1 MTYVPK
7 KWKNLPDEETPITA
21 SDLDHIENGIKEV
34 DTNNN
39 TNTTSI
45 GSLSSLKTT
54 AKNNL
59 VAAINENTNAIG
71 KLADLNTTVKTNLVA
86 AINEN
91 KTSIGNI
98 ISVTTND
105 NGTAIKFANGI
116 MICLGKISKQMG
128 ASNTWDKLDNV
139 YGKEITGPWNFP
151 VAFKS
156 IFALVGG
163 VDGSDTAVWE
173 AGVSKTLIAIT
184 GIKVRYNTAPNYYG
198 LKFEYIAIGTWK

>member
-1 MTYVPK
+1 MAYVPK
-7 KWKNLPDEETPITA
+7 KWKNLPDEETPIKA
-21 SDLDHIENGIKEV
+21 SDLNHIEQGIKEV

-45 GSLSSLKTT
+45 GTLSSLKTS
-54 AKNNL
+54 AKTNL
-59 VAAINENTNAIG
+59 VTAINENT
-71 KLADLNTTVKTNLVA
+71 
-86 AINEN
+86 
-91 KTSIGNI
+91 TSIGNI

-105 NGTAIKFANGI
+105 NGTAIKFSNGI
-116 MICLGKISKQMG
+116 MICLGKISAQMG
-128 ASNTWDKLDNV
+128 ASSTWSQIGQV
-139 YGKEITGPWNFP
+139 YGKEITGTWNFP

-173 AGVSKTLIAIT
+173 AGVVKTLTAIT
-184 GIKVRYNTAPNYYG
+184 TIKVRYNTAPNYYG

>member
-1 MTYVPK
+1 MAYTPK
-7 KWKNLPDEETPITA
+7 TWKNLPDEETPIKA
-21 SDLDHIENGIKEV
+21 SDLNHIEQGIKEV

-45 GSLSSLKTT
+45 GTLSSLKTS

-59 VAAINENTNAIG
+59 VAAINENT
-71 KLADLNTTVKTNLVA
+71 
-86 AINEN
+86 
-91 KTSIGNI
+91 TSIGNI

-116 MICLGKISKQMG
+116 MICLGKISAQMG
-128 ASNTWDKLDNV
+128 ASNTWQKLDNV

-156 IFALVGG
+156 IYALVGG

-173 AGVSKTLIAIT
+173 AGVTKTLTAIT

>member
-1 MTYVPK
+1 MAYTPK
-7 KWKNLPDEETPITA
+7 TWKNLPDEETPIKA
-21 SDLDHIENGIKEV
+21 SDLNHIEQGIKEV

-45 GSLSSLKTT
+45 GNLSSLKTS
-54 AKNNL
+54 AKNN
-59 VAAINENTNAIG
+59 VVDAINENTTSIG
-71 KLADLNTTVKTNLVA
+71 TLSSLKTSAKTNLVA

-116 MICLGKISKQMG
+116 MICLGKISTQMG

-139 YGKEITGPWNFP
+139 YGKEITGTWNFP

-173 AGVSKTLIAIT
+173 AGVVKTLTAIT
-184 GIKVRYNTAPNYYG
+184 TIKVRYNTAPNYYG

>member
-1 MTYVPK
+1 MSFQKKTWAAGTVTKQAHVTINDTDYYVTPETRTGATA
-7 KWKNLPDEETPITA
+7 LTPD
-21 SDLDHIENGIKEV
+21 DMNRIEQGIA
-34 DTNNN
+34 DNQN
-39 TNTTSI
+39 SI
-45 GSLSSLKTT
+45 
-54 AKNNL
+54 A
-59 VAAINENTNAIG
+59 
-71 KLADLNTTVKTNLVA
+71 
-86 AINEN
+86 
-91 KTSIGNI
+91 NI

-105 NGTAIKFANGI
+105 NGTAIKFSNGI
-116 MICLGKISKQMG
+116 MICLGKISTQMG

-173 AGVSKTLIAIT
+173 AGVTKTLTAIT
-184 GIKVRYNTAPNYYG
+184 AIKVRYNVAPNYYG

>member
-1 MTYVPK
+1 MSFQK
-7 KWKNLPDEETPITA
+7 KTWAAGTVTKQAHVTI
-21 SDLDHIENGIKEV
+21 
-34 DTNNN
+34 NN
-39 TNTTSI
+39 TDYYVTPETRTGATPLTPDDMNRI
-45 GSLSSLKTT
+45 EQGI
-54 AKNNL
+54 AD
-59 VAAINENTNAIG
+59 NEN
-71 KLADLNTTVKTNLVA
+71 
-86 AINEN
+86 
-91 KTSIGNI
+91 SIANI

-105 NGTAIKFANGI
+105 NGTAIKFSNGI
-116 MICLGKISKQMG
+116 MICLGKISTQMG

-173 AGVSKTLIAIT
+173 AGVSKTLTAIT

>member
-1 MTYVPK
+1 MSFQK
-7 KWKNLPDEETPITA
+7 KTWAAGTVTKQAHVTI
-21 SDLDHIENGIKEV
+21 
-34 DTNNN
+34 NN
-39 TNTTSI
+39 TDYYVTPETRT
-45 GSLSSLKTT
+45 GAT
-54 AKNNL
+54 ALTPDDMNRIEQGI
-59 VAAINENTNAIG
+59 ADNEN
-71 KLADLNTTVKTNLVA
+71 
-86 AINEN
+86 
-91 KTSIGNI
+91 SIANI

-105 NGTAIKFANGI
+105 NGTAIKFSNGI
-116 MICLGKISKQMG
+116 MICLGKISTQMG

-173 AGVSKTLIAIT
+173 AGVTKTLTAIT
-184 GIKVRYNTAPNYYG
+184 GIKVRYNAAPNYYG

>member
-1 MTYVPK
+1 MSFQKKTWAAGTVTKQAHVTINGTDYYVTPETRTGATA
-7 KWKNLPDEETPITA
+7 LIPD
-21 SDLDHIENGIKEV
+21 DMNRIEQGIA
-34 DTNNN
+34 DNQN
-39 TNTTSI
+39 SI
-45 GSLSSLKTT
+45 
-54 AKNNL
+54 A
-59 VAAINENTNAIG
+59 
-71 KLADLNTTVKTNLVA
+71 
-86 AINEN
+86 
-91 KTSIGNI
+91 NI

-105 NGTAIKFANGI
+105 NGTAIKFSNGI
-116 MICLGKISKQMG
+116 MICLGKISTQMG

-173 AGVSKTLIAIT
+173 AGVKKTLTAIT
-184 GIKVRYNTAPNYYG
+184 GIKVRYNAAPNYYG

>member
-7 KWKNLPDEETPITA
+7 NWKNLPDEETPITA
-21 SDLDHIENGIKEV
+21 SDLNHIEEGIKEV
-34 DTNNN
+34 DTNN
-39 TNTTSI
+39 TKNTTSI

-71 KLADLNTTVKTNLVA
+71 NLADLNTTVKTNLVA

-184 GIKVRYNTAPNYYG
+184 GIKVRYNIAPNYYG